1 MTEESIDAIQVIEAT
16 IRNCQKSQLKFV
28 AGSAQFTLLKN
39 RLYALEVGR
48 DLLNGHTDIT
58 VEALVEAQAP
68 IESIIHK
75 TEKALS
81 NQKNITRDKTNDSI
95 ISSDDCRADC
105 YYKPTICKKD
115 PSLIWG
121 LFCVPPDWNYS
132 NLTKNVL

>member
-58 VEALVEAQAP
+58 VEPLVEAQAP

-75 TEKALS
+75 TEIALS
-81 NQKNITRDKTNDSI
+81 NQKKTSPVIKRMTLLLAAMTAVQTAI
-95 ISSDDCRADC
+95 INQLSA
-105 YYKPTICKKD
+105 KKT
-115 PSLIWG
+115 PH
-121 LFCVPPDWNYS
+121 
-132 NLTKNVL
+132 